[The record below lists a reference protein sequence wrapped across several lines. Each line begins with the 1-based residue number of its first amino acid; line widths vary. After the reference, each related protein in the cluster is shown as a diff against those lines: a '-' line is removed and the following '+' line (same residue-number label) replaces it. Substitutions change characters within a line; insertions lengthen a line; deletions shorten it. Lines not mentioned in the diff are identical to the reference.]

1 MKKSKNTAH
10 ISGLAFYFD
19 VIYEL
24 SAHYIRVNLF
34 TPPDISLFISLL
46 MRTVR
51 ANTNENTRQNVK
63 RWPGNL

>member
-1 MKKSKNTAH
+1 MKKEKIAH
-10 ISGLAFYFD
+10 VSELAFYFH

-24 SAHYIRVNLF
+24 SAHYIRVNLL

-51 ANTNENTRQNVK
+51 ANTNENTPQNVK